1 MESWTGNSVRVWFN
15 FLVQSWRIIYVEK
28 KDKIKGKMT
37 EWVFPAI
44 MVRYAEN
51 SATGMHGVYNPATK
65 RVILT
70 HDIKWHGF
78 YGANTS
84 NEPTL
89 FDFTEDT
96 WWKTIIKDN

>member
-1 MESWTGNSVRVWFN
+1 
-15 FLVQSWRIIYVEK
+15 
-28 KDKIKGKMT
+28 
-37 EWVFPAI
+37 

-84 NEPTL
+84 NEPTI
-89 FDFTEDT
+89 FEFTEDT
-96 WWKTIIKDN
+96 